1 MSISLYV
8 YEGVYVYEP
17 TPNREGS
24 DLCESK
30 IGLAEAKLKGKNYT
44 SFSVSF

>member
-17 TPNREGS
+17 TPNREGG
-24 DLCESK
+24 DFCESK
-30 IGLAEAKLKGKNYT
+30 IGLAEAELRGKNYT